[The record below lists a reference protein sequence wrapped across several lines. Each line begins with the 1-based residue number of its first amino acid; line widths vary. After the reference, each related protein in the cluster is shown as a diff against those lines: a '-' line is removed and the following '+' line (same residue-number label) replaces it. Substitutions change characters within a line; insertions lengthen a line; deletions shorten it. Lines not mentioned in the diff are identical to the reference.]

1 MRFYMY
7 MYIALVSSVCSYQ
20 KCSGRKVCCVVVDTI
35 EYVLTLCL
43 LQEWDEKA
51 KKARKRYDQVM
62 VEYKATGKVPTASPS
77 K

>member
-1 MRFYMY
+1 M
-7 MYIALVSSVCSYQ
+7 
-20 KCSGRKVCCVVVDTI
+20 CCVIVDTI
-35 EYVLTLCL
+35 EYVLTLRL